1 MKIPDTALIA
11 LTVALTLVSLRA
23 AATELYHVGKVSPS
37 EYAMLP
43 SFCQKFA
50 THLSPDLTHGSH
62 LSPQERGITR
72 GIGGLH
78 HYCRIPVLRSRY
90 FAERDQAKKAFLLTE
105 IIDEANYVIR
115 HSQPDAPMVG
125 QVYLERARAYADRKQ
140 RAEAVK
146 DYLQA
151 IALAPKVASPYL
163 ELSRLFG
170 DLGDKAKAM
179 EYATA
184 GLRHNPNSRGLR
196 QRYLELGG
204 KPPFPEPIEPAPQ
217 PPTPPAAPVPS
228 PAPATPPV
236 TGDAVEQ
243 PEREP
248 VREQPRPRGP
258 ESAPPTGAQ
267 DGKPPAA
274 NPFCRFCP

>member
-1 MKIPDTALIA
+1 MKTPDTVLIA
-11 LTVALTLVSLRA
+11 LVVALTPAPLPA

-43 SFCQKFA
+43 SYCQKFA

-62 LSPQERGITR
+62 LSPQERALTR

-90 FAERDQAKKAFLLTE
+90 FAERDQAKKAFLLAE

-115 HSQPDAPMVG
+115 NSQPDAPMLG

-151 IALAPKVASPYL
+151 ISLTPNVASPFL

-170 DLGDKAKAM
+170 DLGDKAKAL

-204 KPPFPEPIEPAPQ
+204 KPPFPEPIAPPAQ
-217 PPTPPAAPVPS
+217 PPTSPAAPVPI

-236 TGDAVEQ
+236 TGDAVER

-248 VREQPRPRGP
+248 VREPSRPRGP
-258 ESAPPTGAQ
+258 ESAPPAGEQ

-274 NPFCRFCP
+274 NPYCRFCP